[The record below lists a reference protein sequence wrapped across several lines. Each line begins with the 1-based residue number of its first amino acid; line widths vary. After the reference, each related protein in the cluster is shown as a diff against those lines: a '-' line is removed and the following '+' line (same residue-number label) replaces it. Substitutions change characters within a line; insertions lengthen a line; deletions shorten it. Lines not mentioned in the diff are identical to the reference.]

1 VSQLLEADRNPAH
14 PREPSRIGPRRAL
27 LWLCVLGAVATAAF
41 GQHLDGP
48 FLFDDLAA
56 IRDNQS
62 IRGSAIDALSPPQ
75 DTSVAS
81 RPLVNWTLWANRAL
95 CGPEAVGYR
104 VVNLGFHVL
113 TAWVLAL
120 LLAHAFSS
128 PFVPVAV
135 RSRARPAALGAAL
148 VYVVHPLVSEVVYY
162 PTQRTELLAV
172 LLSLACLWLCARA
185 ASQPAKWL
193 SIAGIACCWLAMGCK
208 EAAAGLP
215 LIVLGYDRALIA
227 GSFAGALRLRR
238 WTYSGLAA
246 SWVYLAWTVLQA
258 GRGKTVGYGLGP
270 GFTDYVATQFD
281 ILPTY
286 FRLVVWPWPLSMDY
300 GPLHPTPFLAHPMGA
315 AFVAALVLASTLA
328 VWRAPRIGLILGA
341 VCGWLAPSSGL
352 IPIVTEI
359 GAERRMY
366 LPLAALLSLAAALL
380 FIGIARA
387 GTRRAPGAMFAFT
400 VIAAAVGLCGWL
412 THERGRDWVS
422 AQAAWSAAAEAR
434 PRNARA
440 HWALGVELQLHGDA
454 QRAEFHYRRALEL
467 RPYYADANLNLA
479 VLLVGNGR
487 LAEALPHF
495 ERAVAAD
502 PQDAKKRANYGL
514 ALRDAGQLG
523 PARAQLEAALQVDP
537 DSVDALRNLGLVEL
551 SSNRPEAALR
561 QFERALQHRS
571 NDVTLRLNRALSLRM
586 LGREAEARA
595 EIEGVLREQPS
606 HAGAR
611 QLLGQ

>member
-1 VSQLLEADRNPAH
+1 M
-14 PREPSRIGPRRAL
+14 SRKLDAGGSSPQAVPPTRVGAL
-27 LWLCVLGAVATAAF
+27 QASLWLCALGAVAAAAF

-48 FLFDDLAA
+48 FVFDDIAA
-56 IRDNQS
+56 IRDNES
-62 IRGSAIDALSPPQ
+62 IRGSAIDALSPPR

-81 RPLVNWTLWANRAL
+81 RPLVNWTLWVNRAM

-104 VVNLGFHVL
+104 VVNLGFHVI

-120 LLAHAFSS
+120 LLAHAFGS
-128 PFVPVAV
+128 PRV
-135 RSRARPAALGAAL
+135 PAALQARARQAAL
-148 VYVVHPLVSEVVYY
+148 GTALVFVVHPLTSEVVYY

-172 LLSLACLWLCARA
+172 LLSLACLWLCASA
-185 ASQPAKWL
+185 ASRQSKWL
-193 SIAGIACCWLAMGCK
+193 SVAGIACCWLAMGCK

-227 GSFAGALRLRR
+227 GSFAGALRLRK
-238 WTYSGLAA
+238 WTYAGLAA

-258 GRGKTVGYGLGP
+258 GRAKTVGYGLGP
-270 GFTDYVATQFD
+270 GFTDYLATQFE

-286 FRLVVWPWPLSMDY
+286 FLLVVRPWPLSMDY
-300 GPLHPTPFLAHPMGA
+300 GPLHQTPLLAHPMGA
-315 AFVAALVLASTLA
+315 MFVAALVIGSTLA
-328 VWRAPRIGLILGA
+328 VWRAPRIGLVLGA

-366 LPLAALLSLAAALL
+366 LPLAALLPLAAALL
-380 FIGIARA
+380 VVGIARSGTGRTLGA
-387 GTRRAPGAMFAFT
+387 GLACA
-400 VIAAAVGLCGWL
+400 VVAAAVGLCGWL

-440 HWALGVELQLHGDA
+440 HWALGVELQLQGDA
-454 QRAEFHYRRALEL
+454 PQAELHYRRALEL
-467 RPYYADANLNLA
+467 RPYYADANMNLA
-479 VLLVGNGR
+479 VLLVGSGR

-495 ERAVAAD
+495 ERAVVAD
-502 PQDAKKRANYGL
+502 PLNVMKRANYGL

-523 PARAQLEAALQVDP
+523 PARTELEAALQVDP
-537 DSVDALRNLGLVEL
+537 DSPEALRNLGLVEL

-561 QFERALQHRS
+561 HFEHALRHRS
-571 NDVTLRLNRALSLRM
+571 GDVNLRLNRAQSLRM
-586 LGREAEARA
+586 LGRESEARA

-611 QLLGQ
+611 QMLGQ